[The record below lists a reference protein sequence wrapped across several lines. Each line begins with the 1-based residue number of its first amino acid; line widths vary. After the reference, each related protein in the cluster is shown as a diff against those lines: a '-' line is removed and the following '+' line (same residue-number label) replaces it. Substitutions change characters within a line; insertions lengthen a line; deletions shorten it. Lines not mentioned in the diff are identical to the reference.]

1 MITPRVNITRLVSQY
16 CLQLAM
22 GQVKYLGFTYYV
34 IMSHA
39 RIGRS
44 ELSRLTA
51 MGDSDLTQESGG
63 PVLKYAL
70 FCRDT
75 TETDNGELTL
85 NGIVDL
91 LDLPEPEESSE
102 SESPVIATVD
112 YNLAF
117 CIGGADP
124 GDHYLFVTL
133 KTPGIPLETPPAQ
146 KVEWEEGILFQRWIK
161 TFRIPVQKPGIHSAA
176 ILFDG
181 IPLGEAT
188 FLVRFIDDAEP
199 TESA

>member
-1 MITPRVNITRLVSQY
+1 MTHESQ
-16 CLQLAM
+16 
-22 GQVKYLGFTYYV
+22 
-34 IMSHA
+34 
-39 RIGRS
+39 
-44 ELSRLTA
+44 
-51 MGDSDLTQESGG
+51 G
-63 PVLKYAL
+63 PFLKYAL

-75 TETDNGELTL
+75 NETDDGGLTL

-91 LDLPEPEESSE
+91 LDLPKPEDSSQPE
-102 SESPVIATVD
+102 RPILTTID

-117 CIGGADP
+117 CIGGVGA
-124 GDHYLFVTL
+124 GDHHLFVTL

-146 KVEWEEGILFQRWIK
+146 KVEWEDGILFQRWIK

-188 FLVRFIDDAEP
+188 FLVRFTDDAKTTEP
-199 TESA
+199 N

>member
-1 MITPRVNITRLVSQY
+1 MAGEANTP
-16 CLQLAM
+16 
-22 GQVKYLGFTYYV
+22 F
-34 IMSHA
+34 
-39 RIGRS
+39 
-44 ELSRLTA
+44 
-51 MGDSDLTQESGG
+51 
-63 PVLKYAL
+63 LKYAV
-70 FCRDT
+70 FCKDT
-75 TETDNGELTL
+75 TETDDGELSL

-91 LDLPEPEESSE
+91 FELPEPDVSSDTDN
-102 SESPVIATVD
+102 PVLATVD

-117 CIGGADP
+117 CIGGVEP
-124 GDHYLFVTL
+124 GEHYLFVTL

-188 FLVRFIDDAEP
+188 FLVRCKGNQGEVD
-199 TESA
+199 S

>member
-1 MITPRVNITRLVSQY
+1 MTHESQ
-16 CLQLAM
+16 
-22 GQVKYLGFTYYV
+22 
-34 IMSHA
+34 
-39 RIGRS
+39 
-44 ELSRLTA
+44 
-51 MGDSDLTQESGG
+51 G
-63 PVLKYAL
+63 PFLKYAL

-75 TETDNGELTL
+75 DETDDGGLTL

-91 LDLPEPEESSE
+91 LDLPKPEDSSE
-102 SESPVIATVD
+102 SESLILTTID

-124 GDHYLFVTL
+124 GDHHLFIAL

-181 IPLGEAT
+181 IPLGEAA
-188 FLVRFIDDAEP
+188 FLVRFTDNTETIEP
-199 TESA
+199 N

>member
-1 MITPRVNITRLVSQY
+1 MAEEP
-16 CLQLAM
+16 
-22 GQVKYLGFTYYV
+22 
-34 IMSHA
+34 
-39 RIGRS
+39 
-44 ELSRLTA
+44 
-51 MGDSDLTQESGG
+51 SG
-63 PVLKYAL
+63 PYLKYAL
-70 FCRDT
+70 FCNDT
-75 TETDNGELTL
+75 SEGDDGDLSL

-91 LDLPEPEESSE
+91 YELPAPDGSE
-102 SESPVIATVD
+102 DTSDPVRATVD
-112 YNLAF
+112 FNLAF
-117 CIGGADP
+117 CIGGAEP

-188 FLVRFIDDAEP
+188 FLVRYTPKPA
-199 TESA
+199 

>member
-1 MITPRVNITRLVSQY
+1 
-16 CLQLAM
+16 
-22 GQVKYLGFTYYV
+22 
-34 IMSHA
+34 
-39 RIGRS
+39 
-44 ELSRLTA
+44 
-51 MGDSDLTQESGG
+51 MGDADLAEEATG
-63 PVLKYAL
+63 PFLKYAI

-75 TETDNGELTL
+75 AEADDGELSL

-91 LDLPEPEESSE
+91 LDLPHPEESSE
-102 SESPVIATVD
+102 SEDPVLATVD

-117 CIGGADP
+117 CIGGAEP

-188 FLVRFIDDAEP
+188 FLVRFIDGPEP
-199 TESA
+199 PESA

>member
-1 MITPRVNITRLVSQY
+1 MAGEGSSP
-16 CLQLAM
+16 
-22 GQVKYLGFTYYV
+22 F
-34 IMSHA
+34 
-39 RIGRS
+39 
-44 ELSRLTA
+44 
-51 MGDSDLTQESGG
+51 
-63 PVLKYAL
+63 LKYAL

-75 TETDNGELTL
+75 AEEDGGDLTL
-85 NGIVDL
+85 KGIVDL
-91 LDLPEPEESSE
+91 FELPEPDSSADPNN
-102 SESPVIATVD
+102 PVLATVD
-112 YNLAF
+112 FNLAF
-117 CIGGADP
+117 CIGGVDP

-188 FLVRFIDDAEP
+188 FLVRFAKKSDD
-199 TESA
+199 TDS